1 MDFSACFNA
10 CLGGAGHTFDA
21 RHNRPRIGHILM
33 ARGRDTTDIAPTTGF
48 GQTQLASFTVHTD
61 EVHGEMARTTAA

>member
-1 MDFSACFNA
+1 
-10 CLGGAGHTFDA
+10 
-21 RHNRPRIGHILM
+21 M

-61 EVHGEMARTTAA
+61 EVHGEMPRTTAA